1 MQGLSALWESML
13 QCTQLRFLPSS
24 LICSHGPR
32 LHSRSALQ
40 HRGVHAWH
48 VQFMACL
55 GYYCAHPAPLVVQ
68 LRLLPPRTSNARVC
82 LIIIRC
88 RHCARLSFIVL
99 HRMLFVDQYFRRA
112 SGSRGSGRC
121 LHMAWAWPERGK
133 RRGRPGKAGEA
144 SFGRALPALR
154 WAMHCMCSLERNFE
168 CTGGPWRPRL
178 GSFALLASL

>member
-1 MQGLSALWESML
+1 MGQHATVHSTVLSAILIDL
-13 QCTQLRFLPSS
+13 QPWPST
-24 LICSHGPR
+24 PF
-32 LHSRSALQ
+32 AQPLQ

-48 VQFMACL
+48 VQFMAFL
-55 GYYCAHPAPLVVQ
+55 GCFCAHSAPLVVQ

-82 LIIIRC
+82 LILIRC

-133 RRGRPGKAGEA
+133 RRGRSGKAGEA
-144 SFGRALPALR
+144 SIDRARPALLR
-154 WAMHCMCSLERNFE
+154 AHVLHVLRGAQC
-168 CTGGPWRPRL
+168 
-178 GSFALLASL
+178 

>member
-1 MQGLSALWESML
+1 MQGLSALQESTL
-13 QCTQLRFLPSS
+13 YCTQAFFFASVTTCELQPFIDLAQP
-24 LICSHGPR
+24 
-32 LHSRSALQ
+32 LQ

-48 VQFMACL
+48 VQFKACL

-82 LIIIRC
+82 LILIWC

-154 WAMHCMCSLERNFE
+154 CALVSMLAYSTSLYV
-168 CTGGPWRPRL
+168 L
-178 GSFALLASL
+178 